1 MDLSWQLKSI
11 LRFLFLI
18 ILTCS
23 NAHSETRWNS
33 YDEWVAKG
41 GCWEIKD
48 SIIYGRAY
56 WNLCKLIYQPTL
68 KDFVFTVRIAKI
80 EESGSFGLLFGY
92 DEKKDSGYIIWAYP
106 FGGVHV
112 IKAEGNAHSYARKGN
127 SVFWLQGLN
136 TRNTLRLE
144 SFGSRLHVSV
154 NDEFMF
160 TFTHREA
167 SSGKIGLF
175 IGGDPRQKAMFEIL
189 DIHEK

>member
-1 MDLSWQLKSI
+1 MKNNKIQNWIVLFHI
-11 LRFLFLI
+11 LGALLVYPKEKWD
-18 ILTCS
+18 S
-23 NAHSETRWNS
+23 YNAW
-33 YDEWVAKG
+33 DAQG

-68 KDFVFTVRIAKI
+68 KDFVFTVRIAKV
-80 EESGSFGLLFGY
+80 EESGAFGLLFGY
-92 DEKKDSGYIIWAYP
+92 DEKEDSGYIIWAYP

-112 IKAEGNAHSYARKGN
+112 IKAEGNAHSYVRKGN

-136 TRNTLRLE
+136 TWNTLRLE
-144 SFGSRLHVSV
+144 SSGPHLHVSV

-160 TFTHREA
+160 TFTHREH
-167 SSGKIGLF
+167 SPGKIGLF